1 MSKKLSAI
9 IVGLTFLFLSC
20 ATTIPVE
27 FQRPAELDLNGA
39 SSVSVL
45 PFIYSDSFENSKTVN
60 IIMFFTT
67 DIHDTDQK
75 DICNYVTSELTGAV
89 AKGGYYDLVSSTA
102 VSEKLKG
109 NTGVPCDIYIT
120 GKLSSYNADIDS
132 KTCRREIGKDEYVV
146 EYVYTKE
153 VSCSLTY
160 EIVDAKTSRVMYY
173 DTKRISCESS
183 TYDSETRLPS
193 ALSIIRSDLD
203 NFASDI
209 ARKIQPYEE
218 TVVMTL
224 LKDKTKNER
233 MATADKLAKSRD
245 IAASRSLFESVYKEE
260 GLMEA
265 GYNAAILYHAEGEY
279 DKALSIINEIAKTN
293 PTADVLKEKARIES
307 DKKSESRLEKQ
318 LRENGSAINSG
329 K

>member
-1 MSKKLSAI
+1 MNKKLSGI
-9 IVGLTFLFLSC
+9 IAGLAFLFLSC

-45 PFIYSDSFENSKTVN
+45 PFIFSDSSEKSAIVN
-60 IIMFFTT
+60 IILFLTT
-67 DIHDTDQK
+67 DIHDSDQK
-75 DICNYVTSELTGAV
+75 DICNYVTNELTGAV

-102 VSEKLKG
+102 VSQKLKG
-109 NTGVPCDIYIT
+109 NAGVPCDIYIT
-120 GKLSSYNADIDS
+120 GKLSSYDADIDS
-132 KTCRREIGKDEYVV
+132 KACRREIRKNEYVV
-146 EYVYTKE
+146 EYEYTRE
-153 VSCSLTY
+153 VSFSLTY
-160 EIVDAKTSRVMYY
+160 EIVDAKTSRVMHY
-173 DTKRISCESS
+173 DTKHISCESS
-183 TYDSETRLPS
+183 VCDSKSSLPS
-193 ALSIIRSDLD
+193 VLSIVRSDLD
-203 NFASDI
+203 KFARDI

-245 IAASRSLFESVYKEE
+245 IAASRSLFETVYREE

-279 DKALSIINEIAKTN
+279 DKALSIINEISKTN
-293 PTADVLKEKARIES
+293 PTADVLKEKSRIES
-307 DKKSESRLEKQ
+307 DKKSEARLENQ
-318 LRENGSAINSG
+318 LRENKSSVNSG

>member
-1 MSKKLSAI
+1 MSKKLSAFI
-9 IVGLTFLFLSC
+9 AGLTFLFLSC

-67 DIHDTDQK
+67 DIRDSDQK

-132 KTCRREIGKDEYVV
+132 KACRREIGNDEYVV

-183 TYDSETRLPS
+183 IYDSETRLPS
-193 ALSIIRSDLD
+193 ALSIV
-203 NFASDI
+203 
-209 ARKIQPYEE
+209 RKIQPYEE

-233 MATADKLAKSRD
+233 MATADKLAKSHD
-245 IAASRSLFESVYKEE
+245 IAASRSLFESVFKEE

>member
-1 MSKKLSAI
+1 MKKQLSA
-9 IVGLTFLFLSC
+9 VLAGLAFLFMSC

-27 FQRPAELDLNGA
+27 FQRPAELDLKGA
-39 SSVSVL
+39 ASVSVL
-45 PFIYSDSFENSKTVN
+45 PFIFSDSSENSTIVN
-60 IIMFFTT
+60 IIIFLTT
-67 DIHDTDQK
+67 DIHDSDQK
-75 DICNYVTSELTGAV
+75 DICNYVTNELTGAV

-102 VSEKLKG
+102 VSQKLKG
-109 NTGVPCDIYIT
+109 NAGVPCDIYIT
-120 GKLSSYNADIDS
+120 GKLSSYRADIDS
-132 KTCRREIGKDEYVV
+132 EAHRRKIGDDYIIEY
-146 EYVYTKE
+146 EYKRE
-153 VSCSLTY
+153 VSCALTY
-160 EIVDAKTSRVMYY
+160 EIVDAKTSRVLYY
-173 DTKRISCESS
+173 DTKNIYAESS
-183 TYDSETRLPS
+183 TYDSKSSLPS
-193 ALSIIRSDLD
+193 VLSIVRSDLER
-203 NFASDI
+203 FASDI
-209 ARKIQPYEE
+209 AKKIQPYEE
-218 TVVMTL
+218 TVVLTL

-245 IAASRSLFESVYKEE
+245 IAASRSLFESVYREE

-318 LRENGSAINSG
+318 LSENGSAINSG